1 MGSVSD
7 LPSIADEIE
16 RYLRTGETDPY
27 LAAWPGGV
35 MARELRAHA
44 ELRAALVQEV
54 RRFAEGRLHEPVPD
68 GVGVELTRAKVEPMV
83 RGLFPRAEQDVVLAT
98 LEKSVV
104 YVTSETI
111 EPLLMSHG
119 YNSSAWDLA
128 NLYLGSLGADLLGKE
143 APHIVGLSE
152 STTCYV
158 SPAYFAEDDPFADF
172 VVHEAAHIFHNCKR
186 RTIGLRETRTKE
198 WLLDI
203 EFRKRETFAYSC
215 EAYARVLARAKTPAE
230 RRELAAEYGQEVRIS
245 KVRVDPAE
253 VASIVADAASVRNG
267 WKLILGR
274 CAPIM
279 KPRSAL
285 RRARGCCCSRSG
297 RTRVIVGRRWPVPRQ
312 AQ

>member
-1 MGSVSD
+1 MAVGGGGGRMGSVSD
-7 LPSIADEIE
+7 RPSIADEIE

-27 LAAWPGGV
+27 EAAWPGGV
-35 MARELRAHA
+35 MERGRRAHA
-44 ELRAALVQEV
+44 DLRAALVQEV
-54 RRFAEGRLHEPVPD
+54 RRFAEGRSHEPVPD
-68 GVGVELTRAKVEPMV
+68 GVGVELTRVKVEPMV

-158 SPAYFAEDDPFADF
+158 SPAYFVEDDPFADF

-215 EAYARVLARAKTPAE
+215 EAYGRVLARAKTPAE
-230 RRELAAEYGQEVRIS
+230 RRELATEYGAEVRIS
-245 KVRVDPAE
+245 AYRVDPTE
-253 VASIVADAASVRNG
+253 VASIVAEAASARNG
-267 WKLILGR
+267 WKAILGR
-274 CAPIM
+274 CAPTT
-279 KPRSAL
+279 KPRTARQLAREAL
-285 RRARGCCCSRSG
+285 AARDQAARG
-297 RTRVIVGRRWPVPRQ
+297 
-312 AQ
+312 